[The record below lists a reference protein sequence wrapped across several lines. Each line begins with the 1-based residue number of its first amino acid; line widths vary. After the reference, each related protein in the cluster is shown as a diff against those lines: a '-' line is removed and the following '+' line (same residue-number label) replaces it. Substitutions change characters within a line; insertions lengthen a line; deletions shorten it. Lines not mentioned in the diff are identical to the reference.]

1 MTHASSGG
9 RRLFLALPALLPFA
23 LAAIAQPTERVVKLT
38 CRKFEYEPKE
48 VTLKVGEPV
57 VLELSSIDVT
67 HGFVATQ
74 LRLEAT
80 VVPDKPVRLR
90 FVPDRVGTFEFHCDN
105 FCGDGHE
112 DMEGQFLVV
121 A

>member
-1 MTHASSGG
+1 
-9 RRLFLALPALLPFA
+9 
-23 LAAIAQPTERVVKLT
+23 
-38 CRKFEYEPKE
+38 
-48 VTLKVGEPV
+48 
-57 VLELSSIDVT
+57 
-67 HGFVATQ
+67 VATQ